1 LRIVSLLPAATE
13 IVCALGLGDQL
24 VGVTH
29 ECDFPPGVVN
39 GLPVVTG
46 SVLPAPHP
54 REDEPLLSA
63 REIDERVREAR
74 GSGESLYHIDN
85 DLLRELKPDLVLAQG
100 LCDVCAVTH
109 KAVVAAANALDG
121 TARVLDLAPTNLAGV
136 LQSVRD
142 VGAAT
147 GKNAEAAALATQ
159 IQGRWDHVR
168 ERAAAALERPRTLL
182 LEWTDPPFSAG
193 HWNPEL
199 LALAHAAPGPW
210 DIPGE
215 PSRTL
220 SWPDIHAFA
229 PEVIVLVACGFDA
242 DRAIDEAYVLPEAA
256 GLDAWFALPAVRNAE
271 CYAANGNAYFNRPG
285 PRLAESAEILAT
297 ILHPET
303 FPEMLPPHAVR
314 QFPPELIER
323 EKYDVLMAEVAAEL
337 EEEEKAA

>member
-1 LRIVSLLPAATE
+1 MLPSATE

-29 ECDFPPGVVN
+29 ECDFPPDVVK

-46 SVLPAPHP
+46 SILPAPHP
-54 REDEPLLSA
+54 CEDEPLLSA

-74 GSGESLYHIDN
+74 ESGESLYHIDN
-85 DLLRELKPDLVLAQG
+85 DLLRDLAPDLVLTQG

-109 KAVVAAANALDG
+109 KAVVAAVDALGG

-136 LQSVRD
+136 LQTIRD

-147 GKNAEAAALATQ
+147 GKDAEAAALAEQ
-159 IQGRWDHVR
+159 IQGRWNRVC
-168 ERAAAALERPRTLL
+168 EQAAQAPERPRTLL

-199 LALAHAAPGPW
+199 LALAQGAPGPW

-242 DRAIDEAYVLPEAA
+242 DRAIDEAYALPEAA
-256 GLDAWFALPAVRNAE
+256 GLDTWFALPAVQNAE
-271 CYAANGNAYFNRPG
+271 CYAVDGSAYFNRPG

-303 FPEMLPPHAVR
+303 CTDMLPPHAVR
-314 QFPPELIER
+314 QFPPELVER
-323 EKYDVLMAEVAAEL
+323 EKYDALMAEVAAEL
-337 EEEEKAA
+337 DEDDKESAA